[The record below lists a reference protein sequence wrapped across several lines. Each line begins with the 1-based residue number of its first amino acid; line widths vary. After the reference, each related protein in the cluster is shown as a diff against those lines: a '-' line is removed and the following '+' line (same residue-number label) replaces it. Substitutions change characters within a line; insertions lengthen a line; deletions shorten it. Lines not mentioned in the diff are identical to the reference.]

1 MRTLLLL
8 SILAVVSCK
17 SVERYPDA
25 KTPFHFKNKG
35 ILVAAQDRVS
45 TNPAAENAYRI
56 AAGDRA
62 GSIYVLPIMPAPA
75 LELPVTAAKIGL
87 EKKGT
92 ENFDA
97 LSQLALSAVLKAG
110 VRFGVKFDYIMF
122 VTAERAGDV
131 GPVTD
136 VNHYAS
142 LYDIAGKKVIAAAK
156 VNGTSTTET
165 NIDELPKG
173 ARAAVT
179 LLLDGAE

>member
-1 MRTLLLL
+1 M
-8 SILAVVSCK
+8 
-17 SVERYPDA
+17 
-25 KTPFHFKNKG
+25 
-35 ILVAAQDRVS
+35 AAQDRVS

-75 LELPVTAAKIGL
+75 LELPITAAKIGL
-87 EKKGT
+87 EKKGA
-92 ENFDA
+92 EGFDPIA
-97 LSQLALSAVLKAG
+97 QLALAAVLKAG
-110 VRFGVKFDYIMF
+110 LRFGVKFDYVVF

-136 VNHYAS
+136 VNHYAA
-142 LYDIAGKKVIAAAK
+142 LYDISAKKVIGAAK
-156 VNGTSTTET
+156 VNGTTTTET

-179 LLLDGAE
+179 LLFDGAE